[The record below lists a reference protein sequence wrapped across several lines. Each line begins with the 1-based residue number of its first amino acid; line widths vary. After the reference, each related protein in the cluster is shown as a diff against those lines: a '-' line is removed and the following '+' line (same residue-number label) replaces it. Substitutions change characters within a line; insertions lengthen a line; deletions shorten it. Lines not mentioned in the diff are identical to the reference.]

1 MPRDVL
7 WRRRHSARNP
17 SPVTTMLD
25 HVMFYLVMALF
36 AAVLVIMGVWAWVET
51 GGGDCGRRR
60 RRRSP
65 PDRHVGGS

>member
-1 MPRDVL
+1 
-7 WRRRHSARNP
+7 
-17 SPVTTMLD
+17 MLD